1 MRYFKSDVRRE
12 PTQYG
17 FMPTMQMY
25 LLEESVK
32 KRPIVLI
39 VPGGGYTTLC
49 MEADGEKQL
58 CSIIQQIFM
67 QLYSAIVWSPII
79 FRSLRQT

>member
-1 MRYFKSDVRRE
+1 MRYFKVDVRRE

-39 VPGGGYTTLC
+39 VQGGSDCNYW
-49 MEADGEKQL
+49 
-58 CSIIQQIFM
+58 IFCGGTFM
-67 QLYSAIVWSPII
+67 CQRKHSMASG
-79 FRSLRQT
+79 